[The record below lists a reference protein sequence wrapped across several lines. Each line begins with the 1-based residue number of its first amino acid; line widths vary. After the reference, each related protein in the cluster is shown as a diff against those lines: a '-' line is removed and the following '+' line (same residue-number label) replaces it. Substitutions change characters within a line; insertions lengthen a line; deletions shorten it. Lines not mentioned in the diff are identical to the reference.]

1 MIRGIFLGV
10 LLVIGMLEY
19 EIVSVQDLKSAG
31 TKVKSVVSSTALK
44 IHEITK

>member
-19 EIVSVQDLKSAG
+19 EIVNVQDLKSAG
-31 TKVKSVVSSTALK
+31 TKIKSIVSDTALK

>member
-10 LLVIGMLEY
+10 LLVVGMLEY
-19 EIVSVQDLKSAG
+19 EIVSPEDLKSAG
-31 TKVKSVVSSTALK
+31 TKIKSFISDTALK

>member
-10 LLVIGMLEY
+10 LLVVGMLEY

-31 TKVKSVVSSTALK
+31 TKIKSVVSDTALK

>member
-10 LLVIGMLEY
+10 LLVVGMLEY
-19 EIVSVQDLKSAG
+19 EIVSVQDLKSAS
-31 TKVKSVVSSTALK
+31 TKIKSVVSDTALK